1 MKWGFKLVYRGREQ
15 ISWEIGEAGRPQ
27 NWATLLANYPPSPL
41 PLIGWNHWVRLELRN
56 SLWGPS
62 VAGKTFAIK
71 GLSGDSRGPIGVPS
85 RPGAQSDRSAR
96 RRARSDVT
104 MPDVLLGIS
113 SYLGVSSGPRLR
125 CVV

>member
-85 RPGAQSDRSAR
+85 RPGRNRTKARGGAQGQMSPCRTCSWEYL
-96 RRARSDVT
+96 VT
-104 MPDVLLGIS
+104 WE
-113 SYLGVSSGPRLR
+113 
-125 CVV
+125 